1 MAAKYHRAFGVYGIM
16 YQQEKLIV
24 IKKHGGPYTNRYDL
38 PGGSLEDGEK
48 LETAIVRE
56 IQEETGFTALE
67 AVQVGIT
74 SFRYPWDYQEW
85 HFNQHLCVFYQV
97 KQWQGQLQET
107 VKQFAGQDSL
117 GAVAVSLEQ
126 LNLENSSPLVLK
138 AKEFLQNDQKFN
150 SADQTFSSWPVLT
163 KAVY

>member
-1 MAAKYHRAFGVYGIM
+1 MK
-16 YQQEKLIV
+16 
-24 IKKHGGPYTNRYDL
+24 
-38 PGGSLEDGEK
+38 
-48 LETAIVRE
+48 
-56 IQEETGFTALE
+56 IQEETGLTALE

-117 GAVAVSLEQ
+117 GAVAVSLDK
-126 LNLENSSPLVLK
+126 LNLGNSSPLVLK
-138 AKEFLQNDQKFN
+138 AKEFLQNNQKFN
-150 SADQTFSSWPVLT
+150 PADRTFSSWSVLT